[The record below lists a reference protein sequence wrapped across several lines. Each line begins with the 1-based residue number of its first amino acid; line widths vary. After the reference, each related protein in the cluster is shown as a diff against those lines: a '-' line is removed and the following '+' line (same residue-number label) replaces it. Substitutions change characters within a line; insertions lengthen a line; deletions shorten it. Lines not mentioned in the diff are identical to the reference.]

1 MHMIKSRYRRY
12 IYERVLIISMEDRI
26 QLIKKNLTG
35 DFDKDI
41 EFLSSLYN
49 QENQIIED
57 AKAIINAVNI
67 VIEELKNQEKNEIK
81 ENKEKIVE
89 IDEVQEESKE
99 QQEIDKMIDELF
111 EHMEQES
118 DDEALKSIEE
128 IIPKIEAL
136 TKSDDNI
143 LYCSF
148 KSELEKILF
157 TKIFA
162 GEKEVRHTP
171 YSNDTIYIIYADLL
185 LKKKRKTAAM
195 EALDRAIYW
204 NFLSREA
211 RERKLDI
218 YFSKKEIVK
227 YLENVKLLQMI
238 SYTPQ
243 DIADC
248 YNKYG
253 YIFNELKDTKS
264 AYAMYRLSYSY
275 YINDS
280 VANLIDAF
288 EKLDPTLKDM
298 SDDDILNL
306 AQDNDVLIGANN
318 KIIKAER
325 EIASDFISNGLIEQ
339 AKVLLENDYAMTN
352 DEEIA
357 NIYNKLV
364 ELQKSEDN
372 GNNKVSE
379 DKKEKTRS
387 TQKKKITTKTSNK
400 KNTEKKT
407 TAKKTTTKKTTI
419 KKSSNKKEI
428 IKTN

>member
-1 MHMIKSRYRRY
+1 
-12 IYERVLIISMEDRI
+12 MEEKI
-26 QLIKKNLTG
+26 QVIKKNLTG
-35 DFDKDI
+35 DYNKDI
-41 EFLSSLYN
+41 EFLNSLYN

-57 AKAIINAVNI
+57 AKATIDAVNI
-67 VIEELKNQEKNEIK
+67 VIEEISNNEKDNIEENGKNDVEKDELQEK
-81 ENKEKIVE
+81 
-89 IDEVQEESKE
+89 SKE
-99 QQEIDKMIDELF
+99 QQEIDNMIDELF

-118 DDEALKSIEE
+118 DDEALKSIED

-136 TKSDDNI
+136 TKSDDNV

-148 KSELEKILF
+148 KSELEKLLF

-162 GEKEVRHTP
+162 GEKEVIQTP
-171 YSNDTIYIIYADLL
+171 YSNDTIYIIYSDLL
-185 LKKKRKTAAM
+185 LKKKKKTAAL

-264 AYAMYRLSYSY
+264 SYAMYRLSYSY
-275 YINDS
+275 YINEN
-280 VANLIDAF
+280 VANLIDTF
-288 EKLDPTLKDM
+288 EKLDPTLKEM
-298 SDDDILNL
+298 SADDILNL

-325 EIASDFISNGLIEQ
+325 EIASDLINDGLIDQ

-352 DEEIA
+352 DDEIA
-357 NIYNKLV
+357 NIYNRLV
-364 ELQKSEDN
+364 ELQKNESDAEN
-372 GNNKVSE
+372 VVE
-379 DKKEKTRS
+379 DKKEESKD
-387 TQKKKITTKTSNK
+387 KVNK
-400 KNTEKKT
+400 KNNSKATTKKVAQKKT
-407 TAKKTTTKKTTI
+407 TVKTTNKKSTTKKE
-419 KKSSNKKEI
+419 KVN
-428 IKTN
+428 

>member
-1 MHMIKSRYRRY
+1 MIKSRYRDY
-12 IYERVLIISMEDRI
+12 IYERVLVVSMEEKI
-26 QLIKKNLTG
+26 QVIKKNLTG
-35 DFDKDI
+35 DYDKDI
-41 EFLSSLYN
+41 EFLNSLYN
-49 QENQIIED
+49 QESQAIED
-57 AKAIINAVNI
+57 AKATINAINI
-67 VIEELKNQEKNEIK
+67 VIEEVNNQEKNKIK
-81 ENKEKIVE
+81 ENERIKEDKVE
-89 IDEVQEESKE
+89 SNDLKQEPKE
-99 QQEIDKMIDELF
+99 QQEIDNMIDELF

-118 DDEALKSIEE
+118 DDEALKSIEN

-136 TKSDDNI
+136 TKSDENI

-148 KSELEKILF
+148 KSELEKMLF

-162 GEKEVRHTP
+162 GEKEVRKTP

-185 LKKKRKTAAM
+185 LKKKRKAAAM

-253 YIFNELKDTKS
+253 YMFNELKDIKS

-298 SDDDILNL
+298 SADDILNL
-306 AQDNDVLIGANN
+306 AQDNDVLIGVNN
-318 KIIKAER
+318 KIVKAER
-325 EIASDFISNGLIEQ
+325 EIASDLISDGLIDQ
-339 AKVLLENDYAMTN
+339 AKILLENDYAMTN

-364 ELQKSEDN
+364 ELQKGENNANSEVEKD
-372 GNNKVSE
+372 G
-379 DKKEKTRS
+379 DKS
-387 TQKKKITTKTSNK
+387 IQKKKG
-400 KNTEKKT
+400 TEKAST
-407 TAKKTTTKKTTI
+407 KKSAVKNNTTKKKVT
-419 KKSSNKKEI
+419 KKAAVNKEKVNI
-428 IKTN
+428 N